1 MYKGGLGAGAGVVT
15 TGTALVLPNTGG
27 SMLINIALAVGAGL
41 TVWGVMYARTTRTS
55 R

>member
-27 SMLINIALAVGAGL
+27 SMLINVALAVGAGL
-41 TVWGVMYARTTRTS
+41 IVWGFMYARSTRAT